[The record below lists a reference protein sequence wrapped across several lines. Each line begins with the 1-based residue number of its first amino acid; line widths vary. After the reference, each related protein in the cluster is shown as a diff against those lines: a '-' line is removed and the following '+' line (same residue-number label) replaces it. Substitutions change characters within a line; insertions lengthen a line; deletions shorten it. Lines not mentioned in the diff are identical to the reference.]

1 MKMIKLAVDIE
12 QEILAGGGELHAD
25 CEQVLLENGSLQE
38 NVWGADWYPE
48 VRRVGFESLIN
59 IRPRQQN
66 RSMEIKDPVLREKI
80 EIIVKI
86 FGVKDGTRGIIRT
99 HKNTNMAA
107 TIRQLSINLGYHIN
121 TSKYSS
127 TNKLTTYY
135 YEMLLFYVR

>member
-1 MKMIKLAVDIE
+1 MIKLAVDIE

-80 EIIVKI
+80 EIIV
-86 FGVKDGTRGIIRT
+86 R
-99 HKNTNMAA
+99 
-107 TIRQLSINLGYHIN
+107 NLLELN
-121 TSKYSS
+121 
-127 TNKLTTYY
+127 
-135 YEMLLFYVR
+135 

>member
-1 MKMIKLAVDIE
+1 MILIIREQATPEQIEQMSETYVGLMIKLAVDVE

-25 CEQVLLENGSLQE
+25 CEQTLLENGSLQE

-80 EIIVKI
+80 EIIV
-86 FGVKDGTRGIIRT
+86 R
-99 HKNTNMAA
+99 
-107 TIRQLSINLGYHIN
+107 NLLEI
-121 TSKYSS
+121 K
-127 TNKLTTYY
+127 
-135 YEMLLFYVR
+135 

>member
-1 MKMIKLAVDIE
+1 MILIIRERATPEQIEQMAETYVGLMIKLAVDVE

-25 CEQVLLENGSLQE
+25 CEQTLLENGSLQE

-80 EIIVKI
+80 EIIV
-86 FGVKDGTRGIIRT
+86 R
-99 HKNTNMAA
+99 
-107 TIRQLSINLGYHIN
+107 NLLEI
-121 TSKYSS
+121 K
-127 TNKLTTYY
+127 
-135 YEMLLFYVR
+135 

>member
-1 MKMIKLAVDIE
+1 MILIIREQATSEQIEQMAETYVGLMIKLAVDIE

-25 CEQVLLENGSLQE
+25 CEQVLLENGSQQE

-80 EIIVKI
+80 EIIV
-86 FGVKDGTRGIIRT
+86 R
-99 HKNTNMAA
+99 
-107 TIRQLSINLGYHIN
+107 NLLEI
-121 TSKYSS
+121 K
-127 TNKLTTYY
+127 
-135 YEMLLFYVR
+135 